1 MDDLAY
7 VLLMLVAF
15 CAGYMLHSWMVG
27 SVQKRIPMAVTD
39 DNGGIKPCGYVTV
52 CADSSTS
59 LLMFFV
65 ATAKASGEILEH
77 VKSLEDK
84 SV

>member
-1 MDDLAY
+1 MDTLSVA
-7 VLLMLVAF
+7 LFMLVAF

-27 SVQKRIPMAVTD
+27 SVQKRIPLAVVD
-39 DNGGIKPCGYVTV
+39 DSGEIKQYEYVTV
-52 CADSSTS
+52 CASSQTS

-84 SV
+84 RI